1 VKLLGHVYIDA
12 LLGDPRRVKVIKKRM
27 LVDTGATYTCIS
39 PKLADE
45 LGLTIVGESDVTL
58 ADKRKVKAGVSLA
71 YAELGG
77 RGDIVEVRIFETE
90 EPILGVF
97 TLEALGLTVDPV
109 SGEVSPTRSFTARA

>member
-1 VKLLGHVYIDA
+1 MGHIYTDV
-12 LLGDPRRVKVIKKRM
+12 LLGDPRRVRVIKKRM
-27 LVDTGATYTCIS
+27 LVDTGATYTCIT

-45 LGLTIVGESDVTL
+45 LNLTIAGESDVTL

-77 RGDIVEVRIFETE
+77 RGDIVEVRIFEAE

-97 TLEALGLTVDPV
+97 TLEALGLAVDPV
-109 SGEVSPTRSFTARA
+109 SGEVKPSRGFAARA